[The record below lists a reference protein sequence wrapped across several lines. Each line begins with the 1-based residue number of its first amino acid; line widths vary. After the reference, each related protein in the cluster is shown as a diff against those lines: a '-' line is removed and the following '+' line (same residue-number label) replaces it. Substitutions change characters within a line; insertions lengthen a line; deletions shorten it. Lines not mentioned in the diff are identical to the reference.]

1 MIGLDVVVDG
11 SVNLKNGIIV
21 YGQIKGSVNTKGPVR
36 LAKNAIVKGDI
47 VGSDIRIA
55 GIVEGDISSI
65 GQVTLLKTCKVK
77 GDITY
82 KKLVIEDGAKF
93 EGKCELAMENS
104 NIIIAENFFDS
115 FKVIKKNTLVAYTKQ
130 IILQFIKLIQLWGL
144 TFQLQNMF

>member
-1 MIGLDVVVDG
+1 MINKKNKNIQTMIGLDVVVEG
-11 SVNLKNGIIV
+11 SVNLNNGIIV

-65 GQVTLLKTCKVK
+65 GQVTLLKTCKVN

-93 EGKCELAMENS
+93 EGKCELNMENPKIS
-104 NIIIAENFFDS
+104 
-115 FKVIKKNTLVAYTKQ
+115 
-130 IILQFIKLIQLWGL
+130 
-144 TFQLQNMF
+144 